1 MNRPSLGTL
10 HMATFVFLALVWGSS
25 FVLIRVL
32 ANAGVEA
39 FGVAAGRCLL
49 GFISLIPFAYA
60 TRAKFPRDRRTLA
73 IIAGLGVLNFATPW
87 TLFALGAQ
95 HVPSG
100 VSSITNASTPLWAAV
115 FSTIIIRDERLSGL
129 RIVGLAMGFVG
140 VLVLMESRVTSLD
153 REALLGIPV
162 MLVATAAYGLSVAL
176 IRRWLHHVHP
186 IPLTFGQVGVAA
198 LLLVPLAAGTGA
210 WADAEVHWQEIAS
223 ILFLGGVGSGVAS
236 VMYMWLIG
244 SAGPVRAAS
253 TTYLMPPVGVLLG
266 WVFLEESV
274 AWSML
279 LGVGLILAGVATVR
293 GRIRFFSR
301 VRPAPPPQPVVAD
314 P

>member
-10 HMATFVFLALVWGSS
+10 HLATFAFLALVWGSS

-32 ANAGVEA
+32 ANAGVEP

-49 GFISLIPFAYA
+49 GFLSLVPFAIA
-60 TRAKFPRDRRTLA
+60 TRAKFPRDRRTLMVL
-73 IIAGLGVLNFATPW
+73 AGMGLLNFMLPW
-87 TLFALGAQ
+87 TLFALAAH

-115 FSTIIIRDERLSGL
+115 FTTIILRDERLSGL
-129 RIVGLAMGFVG
+129 RIVGLAMGFAG
-140 VLVLMESRVTSLD
+140 VMVLMESRVTSLD

-162 MLVATAAYGLSVAL
+162 MLVATSAYGLSVAV
-176 IRRWLHHVHP
+176 IRRWLGHVHP
-186 IPLTFGQVGVAA
+186 IPLTFCQVGTAA
-198 LLLVPLAAGTGA
+198 LVLVPLAAGTGS
-210 WADAEVHWQEIAS
+210 WSEAEVHWQEVAS
-223 ILFLGGVGSGVAS
+223 IVFLGGVGSGVAS

-266 WVFLEESV
+266 WVFLDETV

-279 LGVGLILAGVATVR
+279 AGVALIFAGVATVQ
-293 GRIRFFSR
+293 GRIRFLARWR
-301 VRPAPPPQPVVAD
+301 VRTRPEPVAID

>member
-1 MNRPSLGTL
+1 
-10 HMATFVFLALVWGSS
+10 MAAFVFLALVWGSS

-73 IIAGLGVLNFATPW
+73 IIAGLGLLNFATPW
-87 TLFALGAQ
+87 TLFALGAH

-100 VSSITNASTPLWAAV
+100 VSSITNASTPLWAAI
-115 FSTIIIRDERLSGL
+115 FSTLIIRDERLSGL

-210 WADAEVHWQEIAS
+210 WADAEVHWQEVAS

-266 WVFLEESV
+266 WLFLEESV

-279 LGVGLILAGVATVR
+279 LGVGLILAGVATVQ
-293 GRIRFFSR
+293 GRIRLFSR
-301 VRPAPPPQPVVAD
+301 AQRVPQPASAALD